1 VNDPLGAA
9 ALRAAALTAWR
20 AAPAR
25 LREDANAEEDHS
37 RGGYRDRVVVEL
49 AQNAADAAGHDGRL
63 LLRLTTGPVPL
74 LIAANTG
81 TALDAAGLAS
91 LATLRASAKRSGT
104 SGGTPVGAAGRSG
117 SGTASVGRFG
127 VGFAA
132 VRSVADEI
140 AVLTADGSAHFSLAA
155 TTEILLGEPALTE
168 VVAARRG
175 ALPALRLPFAGPGPL
190 GSAAGADVAG
200 PEAHWATVV
209 VLALRDE
216 ESVAQVAAQLAAVDD
231 GLLLALPNLASVLVE
246 HDDDSRELTEV
257 HRRWVVASASGVFA
271 AADLADRPTEDQ
283 DRRGWQV
290 TWGVRRNG
298 KTAAGAVHA
307 PTVTDEPCTVPALL
321 VATFPLD
328 PSRRHVA
335 PSRST
340 DLLVERAGEVWAQL
354 LLDCR
359 QELAAGRE
367 APEPLALVPRSW
379 PAGGLDGALRES
391 VRAATRAAPV
401 LQAAGDGRG
410 IAPADAEVLAPPW
423 TCDRAALDVLGGWS
437 STLARLDDTQ
447 RDLVRIL
454 DIRTVE
460 MAELVEVLP
469 AGDPAWLR
477 RVYDLFAGA
486 TGDVLAELAAV
497 PVPLRDGRVVRGA
510 RGLAVVEPDLDLEL
524 LDALADAGLRI
535 VDPAAA
541 HPVLERLGAEK
552 LDAAALARH
561 PGLRDRVLGERPDED
576 DEGDTVAA
584 QALLGLIEHASRA
597 GRSVDRP
604 EPWWGEALLEADDGE
619 LVPARGLT
627 MPGSPAADWFD
638 PEVLPRV
645 SAWTVERW
653 GEVLTTIGVRAGLT
667 AVTVN
672 DQVASEAI
680 DSWTDYLDEVSLP
693 DAVEEGEGD
702 RVAMADLDAV
712 LPEAWPL
719 VLGELATGAWAEA
732 LRPVRR
738 PDGSR
743 APAYTGWWLRRRG
756 HLGLDRPF
764 VVTDAPRRGAM
775 SLLGTMPPVLAGIA
789 TGPGAD
795 LLLSAIGCVTE
806 ASDLD
811 ASGWVSVLDAL
822 EPGRV
827 VDLAVAVDVWRS
839 LAALSGGGEEE
850 ALDAVS
856 RLPALVAVGA
866 DPEVRVVDA
875 AEVAVVD
882 PMWAQLSSCLPAIIV
897 ASRDVDA
904 VAGAIDLDVGS
915 DRSRGEI
922 TSQGHAVP
930 LPAVLFDLLPLA
942 PLTWVEH
949 DDLRVDGE
957 PVAWW
962 VADGAVHAATA
973 EGLADGVAMLAGSR
987 HRDRILRLLTDP
999 SGRAVVL
1006 LSSAGDSRDDGA

>member
-1 VNDPLGAA
+1 MNDPLGAA

-49 AQNAADAAGHDGRL
+49 AQNAADAAGPDGRL

-91 LATLRASAKRSGT
+91 LATLRASAKSGAT
-104 SGGTPVGAAGRSG
+104 PAGTAGRSG
-117 SGTASVGRFG
+117 PGSSSVGRFG

-140 AVLTADGSAHFSLAA
+140 AVITADGSAHFSLVA
-155 TTEILLGEPALTE
+155 TTQLLLADPALAE
-168 VVAARRG
+168 IVAARRG

-190 GSAAGADVAG
+190 GGAVGTDLAG
-200 PEAHWATVV
+200 PQAPWATVV

-216 ESVAQVAAQLAAVDD
+216 GAVAQVAAQLAAVDD
-231 GLLLALPNLASVLVE
+231 GLLLALPGLASVVVE
-246 HDDDSRELTEV
+246 HGDDSRELTEV
-257 HRRWVVASASGVFA
+257 HQRWVVASASGVFA
-271 AADLADRPTEDQ
+271 AADLADRPTEEQ

-290 TWGVRRNG
+290 TWGVRRDG
-298 KTAAGAVHA
+298 PTAADAVHA

-321 VATFPLD
+321 VASFPLD

-359 QELAAGRE
+359 QERAAGRE
-367 APEPLALVPRSW
+367 APDPLALVPRGW
-379 PAGGLDGALRES
+379 PSGGLDGALRES
-391 VRAATRAAPV
+391 VLAATRAAPV
-401 LQAAGDGRG
+401 LPAAGDGRG
-410 IAPADAEVLAPPW
+410 LAPTDAEVLAPPW

-437 STLARLDDTQ
+437 SALARLEDTQ
-447 RDLVRIL
+447 RDLIRIL
-454 DIRTVE
+454 DIRTVQ
-460 MAELVEVLP
+460 MADLVEVLP
-469 AGDPAWLR
+469 AGDPAWLH

-510 RGLAVVEPDLDLEL
+510 RGLVVVDPDLDPDL

-552 LDAAALARH
+552 LGAAALARH
-561 PGLRDRVLGERPDED
+561 PGLRDSVLGERPDQD
-576 DEGDTVAA
+576 DDGDIAAA
-584 QALLGLIEHASRA
+584 QALLGLIEHASSE
-597 GRSVDRP
+597 GRGVDRS
-604 EPWWGEALLEADDGE
+604 EPWWGEALLEAEDGE

-627 MPGSPAADWFD
+627 MPGTPAARWFD

-645 SAWTVERW
+645 SGSTVERW
-653 GEVLTTIGVRAGLT
+653 GDVLTTVGVRAGLT

-672 DQVASEAI
+672 DPVAAEAI
-680 DSWTDYLDEVSLP
+680 AGWADYLDEVSLP
-693 DAVEEGEGD
+693 DVVEEGEGD
-702 RVAMADLDAV
+702 RVAVADLDAV

-719 VLGELATGAWAEA
+719 VLGELATGAWAPA
-732 LRPVRR
+732 LRPLRR
-738 PDGSR
+738 PDGSH

-764 VVTDAPRRGAM
+764 VTTDAPRRGAT
-775 SLLGTMPPVLAGIA
+775 SLLGSMPPVLAGLA

-795 LLLSAIGCVTE
+795 LLLAALGGVTRTSA
-806 ASDLD
+806 LD
-811 ASGWVSVLDAL
+811 AGGWVSALGAL
-822 EPGRV
+822 EPGRA
-827 VDLAVAVDVWRS
+827 VDLAVAVDVWRA
-839 LAALSGGGEEE
+839 LAALAGGDADAEP
-850 ALDAVS
+850 LDAIG
-856 RLPALVAVGA
+856 RLPALVTVGA
-866 DPEVRVVDA
+866 DPEVTVVDA
-875 AEVAVVD
+875 AEVSVVD
-882 PMWAQLSSCLPAIIV
+882 PMWAQLSSCLPAIVV
-897 ASRDVDA
+897 APGDVGP

-915 DRSRGEI
+915 DRSPGAI
-922 TSQGHAVP
+922 TSRGHTVP
-930 LPAVLFDLLPLA
+930 LPAVLFDLLPQA
-942 PLTWVEH
+942 SSTWVEH
-949 DDLRVDGE
+949 DDLMVDGE

-962 VADGAVHAATA
+962 VADGTVHAATTA
-973 EGLADGVAMLAGSR
+973 GLADAMAMLAAGR
-987 HRDRILRLLTDP
+987 HRDRILRLLTEP
-999 SGRAVVL
+999 SSRAEVL
-1006 LSSAGDSRDDGA
+1006 LARAGDSQHDGG